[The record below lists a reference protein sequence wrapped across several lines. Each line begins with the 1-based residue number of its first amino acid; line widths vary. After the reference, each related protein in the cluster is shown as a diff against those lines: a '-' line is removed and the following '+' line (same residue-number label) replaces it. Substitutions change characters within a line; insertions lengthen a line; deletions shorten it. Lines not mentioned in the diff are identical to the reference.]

1 VIAHLVDGEISILQH
16 ADDTILFIEHDL
28 EKVRNLKLI
37 LSTFDQHLGL
47 KIKWRYPKESCID
60 WIIFGQDFF
69 SKEIVEKRNI
79 DRLNQGGLGPLG
91 KWLYKLLTEDG
102 MCQTLLKNT
111 KAHVQCP
118 KYIGNL
124 MTCIFWLV

>member
-37 LSTFDQHLGL
+37 LSTFDQLLGL

-60 WIIFGQDFF
+60 WSIFGQDFF
-69 SKEIVEKRNI
+69 SKEIMEKRNI
-79 DRLNQGGLGPLG
+79 DRLNQGGLGIHDLEVKNKALLG
-91 KWLYKLLTEDG
+91 KWFYKLLTEDG

-111 KAHVQCP
+111 
-118 KYIGNL
+118 
-124 MTCIFWLV
+124 